1 MQVTLLVP
9 WLAKCE
15 QKIVYPDGITFETTE
30 EQGKWIKD
38 WVKERTTFP
47 CSFTIKFYPGA
58 LLPHKACTLPT
69 RAWSSCKSYTG
80 NSVRMALVT
89 FIGLPKVAKLRSP
102 DACRKI

>member
-58 LLPHKACTLPT
+58 LLCSQSLRPPTCVLLMHVSHRLALLIFVGLNCNTIAIAPHVML
-69 RAWSSCKSYTG
+69 RVTG
-80 NSVRMALVT
+80 A
-89 FIGLPKVAKLRSP
+89 
-102 DACRKI
+102 

>member
-47 CSFTIKFYPGA
+47 CNFTIKFYPGA
-58 LLPHKACTLPT
+58 
-69 RAWSSCKSYTG
+69 
-80 NSVRMALVT
+80 
-89 FIGLPKVAKLRSP
+89 
-102 DACRKI
+102 